1 MSSSEQFPSSAELS
15 LSGTDAADATGT
27 DPAASPGAP
36 PPGTPEEEE
45 IRIAKEW
52 LANVYVGDKVP
63 QLTLRA
69 VLTGM
74 VLGGVM
80 ALSNLYVGMKTGWG
94 LGVTITACILAFGLF
109 SSLQKLVPSLAK
121 NEFTILEN
129 NMMSSVASAAGY
141 MSSSIFVGA
150 VPALYLASGETLSGI
165 QLALWA
171 GAVSFLGVFMA
182 IPMKRQQINIDQLPF
197 PSGLATA
204 ETLRAMHDQKGD
216 AQQKA
221 WGLTLSAIGGA
232 VIGWFREAHA
242 KWMPFNIPSMWTPEG
257 VTLGGQPL
265 ARLSIGAECSLI
277 MIGAGAII
285 GMRVALSLFV
295 ASIVCY
301 GVIGPW
307 VMGQDPAWIDPSKYR
322 QTWALWPGVGLLVS
336 SGLTMFFLRWRTIVR
351 AFSNLGRLLSGRS
364 ADEDPLRDV
373 EAPQRWFLWGSG
385 LSGLACVILGV
396 VFFDI
401 HWWMGV
407 LAVVLTF
414 FLALIASRATGETD
428 ITPTGAMGKITQ
440 LVYGLL
446 APGSM
451 KINLMTASLTGGAAI
466 HSADLLTDLKSG
478 YILGANPRK
487 QLIAQLW
494 GVVAGTLFVVPAYL
508 LLIKPSEIGS
518 DNWPAPAA
526 QIWAGVA
533 RVLAKGL
540 EALPHGAQAGL
551 LIGCA
556 VGVVLALI
564 EDFVP
569 KHLKKYTLSSTAV
582 GIAFVIPAW
591 NSISMFLGAL
601 LAWGFAKARPA
612 QAERYSL
619 AVASGFIAGESL
631 IAVLVAALV
640 AFNVLG
646 AG

>member
-1 MSSSEQFPSSAELS
+1 MNSSDQSPPPVEPALGLDE
-15 LSGTDAADATGT
+15 SGAR
-27 DPAASPGAP
+27 PILAP
-36 PPGTPEEEE
+36 PVPGSEEDEL
-45 IRIAKEW
+45 RIARDW
-52 LANVYVGDKVP
+52 LKNVYVGDKVP

-74 VLGGVM
+74 LLGGVM

-109 SSLQKLVPSLAK
+109 SSLQRLIPALAK

-129 NMMSSVASAAGY
+129 NMMSSAASAAGY

-150 VPALYLASGETLSGI
+150 VPALYLCIGETLSGV

-171 GAVSFLGVFMA
+171 AAVSFLGVFMA

-204 ETLRAMHDQKGD
+204 ETLKAMHSKHGD

-221 WGLTLSAIGGA
+221 WGLTLSALGGA

-242 KWMPFNIPSMWTPEG
+242 RWMPFNIPSMWTPSG
-257 VTLGGQPL
+257 IRIGGQPL
-265 ARLSIGAECSLI
+265 DRLTIGAELSLI

-285 GMRVALSLFV
+285 GMRVGLSLLV
-295 ASIVCY
+295 ASIACY
-301 GVIGPW
+301 GVLGPW
-307 VMGQDPAWIDPSKYR
+307 VLNQDPAWVEPNRYR

-351 AFSNLGRLLSGRS
+351 AFSSLGRVLTGRS
-364 ADEDPLRDV
+364 DKERDPLRDI
-373 EAPQRWFLWGSG
+373 EAPQSWFLWGSG
-385 LSGLACVILGV
+385 VSGIACVVLGV

-401 HWWMGV
+401 AWWMGV
-407 LAVVLTF
+407 LAVVVTF

-440 LVYGLL
+440 LMYGLL

-494 GVVAGTLFVVPAYL
+494 GVVAGTLFVVPAYI
-508 LLIKPSEIGS
+508 LLIKPEEIGS
-518 DNWPAPAA
+518 DKWPAPAA

-533 RVLAKGL
+533 RVLAQGL
-540 EALPHGAQAGL
+540 DALPTGAQPGL

-591 NSISMFLGAL
+591 NSISMFIGAL
-601 LAWGFAKARPA
+601 LAWLFARARPA
-612 QAERYSL
+612 QAERYNL

-631 IAVLVAALV
+631 IAVVVAALV
-640 AFNVLG
+640 AMNVLG
-646 AG
+646 GH